1 MGTSRKDKLQGVV
14 LSLPTFN
21 DDKFNLQ
28 LHRQRKHIQWLLDQG
43 LKEGNAVFM
52 TDSLVKSLC
61 RSN

>member
-28 LHRQRKHIQWLLDQG
+28 LPPPAKAHPVATGPGPEGRQRRLHD
-43 LKEGNAVFM
+43 
-52 TDSLVKSLC
+52 
-61 RSN
+61 